1 MVIGCFFELFSPFH
15 GFGVFFEHI
24 HVFLG
29 PILCFAERLALWAEG
44 CKETVYLGRQRRF
57 AT

>member
-15 GFGVFFEHI
+15 GLGVFFEHI

-29 PILCFAERLALWAEG
+29 PILCFAE
-44 CKETVYLGRQRRF
+44 
-57 AT
+57 

>member
-1 MVIGCFFELFSPFH
+1 MFHDFPNIFKQMHGYRMFFFELFSPFQ

-29 PILCFAERLALWAEG
+29 PILCFAE
-44 CKETVYLGRQRRF
+44 
-57 AT
+57 